1 MACHQIGNMIE
12 TNVEQALHSALNR
25 EEILN
30 NYSITIQEFIF
41 MNQQILGSSAF
52 PKGKR
57 LIMYMSF
64 TVISADIFDE

>member
-1 MACHQIGNMIE
+1 MAWHQIGNMIE
-12 TNVEQALHSALNR
+12 TNFEQALHSALNR

-52 PKGKR
+52 SKGKC